1 MKIKIPFAA
10 LANDIFD
17 ISFQIF
23 WWQPVLKMMY
33 SEKTTKMFQN
43 FLVDLSFTTVNNKIP
58 DRFCQIFV
66 ALSELMNF
74 K

>member
-43 FLVDLSFTTVNNKIP
+43 FLVDLS
-58 DRFCQIFV
+58 
-66 ALSELMNF
+66 
-74 K
+74 